1 MKLIYMVLIADALVL
16 TGAWLGFKF
25 YIIDKSR

>member
-1 MKLIYMVLIADALVL
+1 MKLIYMTLIADALVL

-25 YIIDKSR
+25 LYYRY